1 VYVSRPIDL
10 STEDTMVASSLEQL
24 VRNQLLLREV
34 NNRIGEVATSWAG
47 EAPEFLCE
55 CSNDDCAETL
65 PVSLL
70 QYEGIRSFPNL
81 FMILPGNETLAV
93 DCIVEELKRASPWS
107 RRRSTSTSSSPC
119 IEAQRFLRGLTK

>member
-1 VYVSRPIDL
+1 M
-10 STEDTMVASSLEQL
+10 EDTVVAASLEQL

-81 FMILPGNETLAV
+81 FMILPGHETLAV
-93 DCIVEELKRASPWS
+93 DCIVEEQAGFTLVEKTKHVDLVISLYRG
-107 RRRSTSTSSSPC
+107 STLSEGTN
-119 IEAQRFLRGLTK
+119 EMATKGD